1 MNCTYA
7 QTALAEYVTRRKTL
21 LTILED
27 ALTIQ
32 ENGRFR
38 KEDVIHS
45 LICPM
50 RHTSDDISFE
60 EMNLWV
66 IDERLAYHRFLAS
79 DKTIK
84 SLPDVDSSSIKELDI
99 AVFDRAFAFSENDA
113 PLNTITISYF

>member
-1 MNCTYA
+1 MAGSDITY
-7 QTALAEYVTRRKTL
+7 QQLFDRYWSSITEISKTSLAEYVTRRKTL
-21 LTILED
+21 LALLED

-32 ENGRFR
+32 ENGLFK

-50 RHTSDDISFE
+50 RHTSDDIPFE

-79 DKTIK
+79 DKTIQ
-84 SLPDVDSSSIKELDI
+84 SLPDIDSRSIKRI
-99 AVFDRAFAFSENDA
+99 RYCCF
-113 PLNTITISYF
+113 